1 MSAITLGELSQ
12 VSGARLEGD
21 AACEI
26 SAVNT
31 LKMAKEGEIS
41 FLSNRHYA
49 HQLPQTNASAVI
61 LSEEDFKNCPTNSLI
76 SEIPY
81 LAYAKIANH
90 LYPCVKSTGYID
102 ESAVIGSDCHIDDT
116 SFISANVVIGNNVVI
131 QSGSSIG
138 PGCVIE
144 DNVEIGKNT
153 SLIANVT
160 LRQDVVLGK
169 NVKLHPGVVI
179 GADGFGMAQE
189 NGQWLNIPQIG
200 SVKIGDNVDV
210 GANSTIDR
218 GAIEDTIISAGVKI
232 DNQVQI
238 GHNVFID
245 EHTAIAGCTGIA
257 GSTVIGKRCM
267 IGGAVSISGH
277 IQIVDDVIITGMSG
291 VANSIKSS
299 GVYSSG
305 IPITDNRTWR
315 RNIVR
320 FKNLDAIF
328 KKIMIELKQR

>member
-1 MSAITLGELSQ
+1 MSATLGELSE
-12 VSGARLEGD
+12 VSGTRLEGD
-21 AACEI
+21 ADCEI

-49 HQLPQTNASAVI
+49 YQLPDTNASAVI
-61 LSEEDFKNCPTNSLI
+61 LSPEDFKNCPTNALV
-76 SEIPY
+76 SETPY
-81 LAYAKIANH
+81 LAYAKIAKH
-90 LYPCVKSTGYID
+90 LYPKVKLSGHID
-102 ESAVIGSDCHIDDT
+102 KTAVIGEDCNLDD
-116 SFISANVVIGNNVVI
+116 SVLISANVVIGNNVI
-131 QSGSSIG
+131 INSGSYIG
-138 PGCVIE
+138 PGCFIA
-144 DNVEIGKNT
+144 DNVEIGEKST
-153 SLIANVT
+153 LLANVT
-160 LRQDVVLGK
+160 ICHSVVLGK

-189 NGQWLNIPQIG
+189 EGQWLNIPQIG

-218 GAIEDTIISAGVKI
+218 GAIEDTVIATGVKI

-238 GHNVFID
+238 GHNVIID

-291 VANSIKSS
+291 VANSIKSP

-315 RNIVR
+315 RNIIR
-320 FKNLDAIF
+320 FKNLDALF
-328 KKIMIELKQR
+328 KKIMMELK